1 MENIVESL
9 NKLASSLEDLA
20 NSIEE
25 DAKVTA
31 TRTKIASESKS
42 FGFGD
47 LSDKLDHS
55 DPLTS
60 FILS

>member
-1 MENIVESL
+1 MEHIVESL
-9 NKLASSLEDLA
+9 NKLASSLEELA

-25 DAKVTA
+25 DTKITA
-31 TRTKIASESKS
+31 TQTKVASESKS

-55 DPLTS
+55 DPLT
-60 FILS
+60 